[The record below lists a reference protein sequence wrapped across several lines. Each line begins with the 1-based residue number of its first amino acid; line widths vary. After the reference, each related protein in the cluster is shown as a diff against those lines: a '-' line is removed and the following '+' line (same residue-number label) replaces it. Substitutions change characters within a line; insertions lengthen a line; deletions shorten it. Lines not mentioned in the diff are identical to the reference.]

1 MTGNIIVS
9 TCCLGDMAVN
19 APSSSGCAL
28 GLGGGGGG
36 GGVYSHITL
45 ANMCYLLHSSL
56 VLEDKVS
63 FFFESSNRPVAC
75 SPPPEINI
83 AATQDAS
90 IAV

>member
-36 GGVYSHITL
+36 GAFTAISPSQTCANYYMAGFAVAMSMAASPQDPKL
-45 ANMCYLLHSSL
+45 AAIERWPDYTMTFLRHS
-56 VLEDKVS
+56 
-63 FFFESSNRPVAC
+63 
-75 SPPPEINI
+75 
-83 AATQDAS
+83 
-90 IAV
+90 